1 MVAPGSVPAEH
12 RARRGPQLH
21 DRLGRRDRDVLAPA
35 HQHGQHAAAADIVH
49 LRRPDRA
56 PVAHAGGTPGHLVR
70 AAVRL
75 RPGHPGGDPA
85 RRRDARARPVVSRR
99 PGGVARTF
107 HHRLPVRVACRPARV
122 QRGGRLMI
130 RYLRMFRAFAASEF
144 QFEMEYRGNFYLS
157 IFEMFLVIGTS
168 IGAVLIM
175 FAHTT
180 TMNGWTLPQMIVL
193 LGIYYLIQGGVNLVF
208 LPSFERLMEHV
219 RVGTLNYHLL
229 KPVNVQFLV
238 STRHLR
244 VVRAADLV
252 LGLVVVIVGL
262 LQLGANVG
270 VAEAVLFAL
279 SLLFGVMLGYALLL
293 GLVTLSFWF
302 VRVENLLAIFWAFTE
317 AGRFPVDVYPLWLRI
332 SLSTIVPIGIAV
344 TAPANAIAGRMDGLG
359 VALLGAGTVL
369 AVGIASALWR
379 RGLRSYTGASA

>member
-1 MVAPGSVPAEH
+1 MVAPGAVPAEH
-12 RARRGPQLH
+12 RARHGPQLH

-35 HQHGQHAAAADIVH
+35 HQHDQHAAAADIVH

-168 IGAVLIM
+168 IAAVLVM
-175 FAHTT
+175 FGHTP

-193 LGIYYLIQGGVNLVF
+193 LGVYYLIQGGVNLVF
-208 LPSFERLMEHV
+208 SPSFERLMEH
-219 RVGTLNYHLL
+219 
-229 KPVNVQFLV
+229 
-238 STRHLR
+238 
-244 VVRAADLV
+244 
-252 LGLVVVIVGL
+252 
-262 LQLGANVG
+262 
-270 VAEAVLFAL
+270 
-279 SLLFGVMLGYALLL
+279 
-293 GLVTLSFWF
+293 

-359 VALLGAGTVL
+359 VALLGAGTFL
-369 AVGIASALWR
+369 AVAIASALWR